1 MTTPLSILTR
11 DRALLGIA
19 GSSTEYITECAEVS
33 RGVSC
38 WRCPSVLLPTAGCW
52 MNAVDAV
59 GLIQISTGAA
69 AQRVRQWTH
78 PPRTSLFRAGCS
90 VWTERSLIDCW
101 RITCPS
107 TPRRLINLN
116 IYSRKSSSNSLHKKY
131 WLFFN
136 LIHERIMESARQRFE
151 WLQYRH
157 LTLSLK
163 ISVHVRRPFSAAF
176 SDLTLLGSRKGI
188 RPVKTEWWLSVCSEV
203 QTCIWPTWCHC
214 HLLSVASVKS
224 RLVLPFVYRLT
235 RVVLDKGPLNGC
247 VCVLFI
253 ILLQYFR
260 PNSWP
265 YIPET

>member
-188 RPVKTEWWLSVCSEV
+188 R
-203 QTCIWPTWCHC
+203 
-214 HLLSVASVKS
+214 SVKNWVVVICLQ
-224 RLVLPFVYRLT
+224 RGADLHMAHLMPLPLT
-235 RVVLDKGPLNGC
+235 VCCFSKIQIGFTFRVPAHPGSPGQRAVKRVC
-247 VCVLFI
+247 VCVCC
-253 ILLQYFR
+253 
-260 PNSWP
+260 S
-265 YIPET
+265 

>member
-1 MTTPLSILTR
+1 VTRCVADSLCQQTCCALLTYYITA
-11 DRALLGIA
+11 DCAVDDAAVNFNAWLGIA

-116 IYSRKSSSNSLHKKY
+116 IYSRKSSSNSLHK
-131 WLFFN
+131 
-136 LIHERIMESARQRFE
+136 S
-151 WLQYRH
+151 
-157 LTLSLK
+157 T
-163 ISVHVRRPFSAAF
+163 
-176 SDLTLLGSRKGI
+176 GSSSI
-188 RPVKTEWWLSVCSEV
+188 
-203 QTCIWPTWCHC
+203 
-214 HLLSVASVKS
+214 
-224 RLVLPFVYRLT
+224 
-235 RVVLDKGPLNGC
+235 
-247 VCVLFI
+247 
-253 ILLQYFR
+253 
-260 PNSWP
+260 
-265 YIPET
+265 